1 MSNIIQLLERMGQD
15 AQLQDAQQ
23 LAQEIAQAEISAEQ
37 KQALINQDTQAL
49 HDELDVCADV
59 VCMMVPAKDDK
70 PKDDKESETKPD
82 SETSSLL
89 LQA

>member
-37 KQALINQDTQAL
+37 KQALVNQDAQAL
-49 HDELDVCADV
+49 HKELDVCPDV
-59 VCMMVPAKDDK
+59 VCLMVPDKPDEPDEDNDDK
-70 PKDDKESETKPD
+70 PDEVQLKR
-82 SETSSLL
+82 L
-89 LQA
+89 A